1 MDAILLVV
9 LAGLMEAVQSFR
21 GGAGTQV
28 GTSLGFGYLLLT
40 AHLAGR
46 LFDRIRLPR
55 LTGYIAAGAVVGPSL
70 LGLVTPEVIG
80 NLRVFNGTAVALIAL
95 AAGTELRFER
105 VRPLLRTVAWTTAL
119 AVGASALVL
128 AAAVYALRGT
138 IPFLAAL
145 DAGPAAALALV
156 VGTVLV
162 AKSPAVVVALGGEL
176 RADGPVTRVV
186 LAAVVLGDLAVI
198 LLFAVVSA
206 LAKAALGT
214 GADASAVLR
223 QISWET
229 LGSFAGGLALAGVL
243 ALHLRFVRRG
253 STLFVLAAAI
263 VVAEVAPRL
272 DLDVLLVALSAG
284 VAVRNGAGLGDALH
298 ARTVVAA
305 LPVYVTFFAL
315 TGAAL
320 HLDALPPIALAV
332 AALVGVRAATLLAAG
347 HLGARIAGAPPVVAR
362 WAPFGLL
369 PQAGLALAL
378 AALLGRAFP
387 ELGPETAALVLG
399 VVTVNEIVSPALY
412 RLALVRSG
420 EAGALPPDGL
430 VAEPRAG
437 TPLPVAGHGG
447 GYEPSAPPSGRG
459 RS

>member
-243 ALHLRFVRRG
+243 ALHLRFVRRSSTCSCSPRRSSSPRSPRG
-253 STLFVLAAAI
+253 ST
-263 VVAEVAPRL
+263 
-272 DLDVLLVALSAG
+272 S
-284 VAVRNGAGLGDALH
+284 
-298 ARTVVAA
+298 TCCS
-305 LPVYVTFFAL
+305 
-315 TGAAL
+315 
-320 HLDALPPIALAV
+320 
-332 AALVGVRAATLLAAG
+332 
-347 HLGARIAGAPPVVAR
+347 
-362 WAPFGLL
+362 
-369 PQAGLALAL
+369 
-378 AALLGRAFP
+378 
-387 ELGPETAALVLG
+387 
-399 VVTVNEIVSPALY
+399 SPCRPA
-412 RLALVRSG
+412 S
-420 EAGALPPDGL
+420 
-430 VAEPRAG
+430 
-437 TPLPVAGHGG
+437 
-447 GYEPSAPPSGRG
+447 PSGTG
-459 RS
+459 PGSATRSTPGPSWPRCRCT